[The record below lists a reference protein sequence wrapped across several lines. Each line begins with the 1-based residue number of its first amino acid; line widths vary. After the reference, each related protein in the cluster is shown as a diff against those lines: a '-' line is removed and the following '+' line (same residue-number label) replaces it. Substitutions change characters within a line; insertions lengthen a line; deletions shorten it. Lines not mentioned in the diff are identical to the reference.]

1 MSHDYP
7 ANALSQGYTI
17 KNYKIIDILGVG
29 GFGIT
34 YLAKDIQLKT
44 KVAIKEYL
52 PSNLAVRG
60 NTLQNSNE
68 SNHSELQPKSQADK
82 ETYLWGLER
91 FLNEAR
97 AVASL
102 KHPNIVQIKHFFE
115 ANNTAYFVMDYEEGE
130 ALNKLL
136 KKGERVEEDEIYKL
150 TLPLLDGLKKVHSKH
165 YLHRDIS
172 PSNIY
177 IQNEGDNP
185 ILIDFGAARQSLVG
199 KSHSMSSIIK
209 VGYAPYEQYQT
220 RGNQGPWSDIYA
232 FGAVLYQL
240 ITGSV
245 PIEST
250 ERINA
255 MVNNLPDPL
264 TPAIE
269 AGKGKYSKKLLR
281 AIDWALNVR
290 EKDRPQSVD
299 QWVEALQGASIKT
312 MTAEAAPV
320 KTQFPVK
327 QSKKGLYIFSA
338 LAISCLIIIGIWL
351 YYGGESNATTSM
363 SKEPIVTTPNKTEKD
378 KKLTLE
384 TKPEEIKSK
393 QVTPNQTNDNSFSI
407 MDKLEEI
414 EEPTTLEEPKIVERC
429 EYESAKKCYDLG
441 FSYSTGNGV
450 KINEGKAF
458 AYYAKACAG
467 DVSKACLFAGSMY
480 ADGIGTKKNLK
491 IASRYF
497 LKGCRLGD
505 SGACY
510 VLGTNYDQG
519 IGVKKNLN
527 LATKYYSKGC
537 KLNEATSCYMIGMS
551 FYRGIGGVQMDKE
564 KGKKYLNK
572 ACDLGEPEACL
583 KSL

>member
-1 MSHDYP
+1 MPHDYP
-7 ANALSQGYTI
+7 ANALPKGYII
-17 KNYKIIDILGVG
+17 KNYQINDVLGVG

-34 YLAKDIQLKT
+34 YLAEDVQLKT

-52 PSNLAVRG
+52 PSDLAVRG
-60 NTLQNSNE
+60 NTLLKSSDSNP
-68 SNHSELQPKSQADK
+68 SQLQPKSQADK

-91 FLNEAR
+91 FLNEAQ

-102 KHPNIVQIKHFFE
+102 KHPNIVQVKHFFE

-177 IQNEGDNP
+177 IQDDGDNP

-245 PIEST
+245 PVEST

-255 MVNNLPDPL
+255 LVNDLPDPL

-269 AGKGKYSKKLLR
+269 IGKGKYSKKLLR

-299 QWVEALQGASIKT
+299 QWVGALQGAPINTTASVTTYKNTQKLTTKQHNKKGYIIGGLAIISAIMIGSWLYFGKT
-312 MTAEAAPV
+312 PTSTPAPT
-320 KTQFPVK
+320 KTI
-327 QSKKGLYIFSA
+327 SKKVA
-338 LAISCLIIIGIWL
+338 T
-351 YYGGESNATTSM
+351 ESKNDSEKDEKITTS
-363 SKEPIVTTPNKTEKD
+363 SSEEEPIEKNQEITSLPILD
-378 KKLTLE
+378 E
-384 TKPEEIKSK
+384 PVTKPEQE
-393 QVTPNQTNDNSFSI
+393 VVADT
-407 MDKLEEI
+407 
-414 EEPTTLEEPKIVERC
+414 C
-429 EYESAKKCYDLG
+429 ESGNAQKCFDIG
-441 FSYSTGNGV
+441 MSYSLGEGV
-450 KINEGKAF
+450 EKNERKASKYFLEACNAGHGK
-458 AYYAKACAG
+458 G
-467 DVSKACLFAGSMY
+467 CLIVASMY
-480 ADGIGTKKNLK
+480 
-491 IASRYF
+491 SE
-497 LKGCRLGD
+497 
-505 SGACY
+505 
-510 VLGTNYDQG
+510 G
-519 IGVKKNLN
+519 IGVKKSDP
-527 LATKYYSKGC
+527 LASKYNIKSCKLGNGSACYLLGINYQNGLGVKKDSKTAAIYFKKSCDSLYADGCIGIGVLYEKGFGVKKDFKKAKVFFSKGC
-537 KLNEATSCYMIGMS
+537 
-551 FYRGIGGVQMDKE
+551 
-564 KGKKYLNK
+564 
-572 ACDLGEPEACL
+572 DLGNPVGCL
-583 KSL
+583 